1 LNVGERVRIRSGPLT
16 GMEGIVLRGGN
27 GLRVVLTVELIMQS
41 IVIEVEQWDLE
52 TVCLKTPVIAH

>member
-1 LNVGERVRIRSGPLT
+1 
-16 GMEGIVLRGGN
+16 MQGIVLREAN

-52 TVCLKTPVIAH
+52 AAS